1 MSTDHRLP
9 APTED
14 DLRLLLVG
22 ILDGLEP
29 RLHPQLCCEIAM
41 AVDALV
47 DPAEPPAL
55 GPATPAPDV
64 VAAIHDARLLTDRL
78 LGESTSVAACLA
90 LGEVGRHLR
99 SAVASFD
106 GSTPSSGS

>member
-1 MSTDHRLP
+1 MSTEHDLP
-9 APTED
+9 QPTED

-22 ILDGLEP
+22 ILDGLDP

-47 DPAEPPAL
+47 DPTEPPVL
-55 GPATPAPDV
+55 GPATPAADV
-64 VAAIHDARLLTDRL
+64 VSAIHEARLLTDRL
-78 LGESTSVAACLA
+78 LGESTSVAACLS
-90 LGEVGRHLR
+90 LGEAGRHLR
-99 SAVASFD
+99 SAAASFD